1 MAELFW
7 FSDEQ
12 WAQIERLLPT
22 NTRGLKRVDVPPCV
36 ERHHA
41 CFVFGVSLVALPAG
55 VWAVQDHLQSLCALG
70 APRHLGGDL
79 RDAGRSSGCWGSV
92 SDQFNDRQSAPQRGR
107 RKRGAQHHAIG
118 RSVAGRTTKIHL
130 VTDAAGRPRVIRFAP
145 GNTNDHKPARRCLEL
160 MPPARYVIADKGY
173 DSAPLRL
180 WLLQRGS
187 EAVIPPRRNRK
198 VLYRYDETLYRRRN
212 VIERTVN
219 RFKDW
224 RRIATRYDRNAVV
237 YLHPRSSSWQP
248 SLGGSDKVLALTTF

>member
-1 MAELFW
+1 
-7 FSDEQ
+7 
-12 WAQIERLLPT
+12 
-22 NTRGLKRVDVPPCV
+22 
-36 ERHHA
+36 
-41 CFVFGVSLVALPAG
+41 
-55 VWAVQDHLQSLCALG
+55 
-70 APRHLGGDL
+70 
-79 RDAGRSSGCWGSV
+79 
-92 SDQFNDRQSAPQRGR
+92 
-107 RKRGAQHHAIG
+107 
-118 RSVAGRTTKIHL
+118 
-130 VTDAAGRPRVIRFAP
+130 
-145 GNTNDHKPARRCLEL
+145 

-237 YLHPRSSSWQP
+237 YLA
-248 SLGGSDKVLALTTF
+248 SLFLVATVTWWI